1 MAGASLV
8 AGGAIYALLGF
19 LHALYTWQ
27 DIARPRRIVPTDRA
41 VMEAM
46 AGTGLRLAGNA
57 TTMWRAW
64 IGFNFSHSLGAVLF
78 GAGCIAAGLLVTPG
92 SIPRAALLVPVV
104 VSALYVVMAMKYWF
118 RIPAIGAAIAT
129 VLFAAALAAY

>member
-1 MAGASLV
+1 MAAASLV

-27 DIARPRRIVPTDRA
+27 DIARPRRIVPADRA

-64 IGFNFSHSLGAVLF
+64 VGFNFSHSLGAALF
-78 GAGCIAAGLLVTPG
+78 GAGCITAGLLLTPG
-92 SIPRAALLVPVV
+92 AIPRAALLVPVM
-104 VSALYVVMAMKYWF
+104 VSALYLVMAIKYWF
-118 RIPAIGAAIAT
+118 RIPAGGTALAT
-129 VLFAAALAAY
+129 ALFALALATY